1 MFNAN
6 LVTNKNISPFTN
18 NTSKHV
24 TKVILFENKENK
36 GKESRV
42 GPLKIYL
49 YFLGILMNIN
59 Y

>member
-42 GPLKIYL
+42 GPLKI
-49 YFLGILMNIN
+49 
-59 Y
+59 

>member
-6 LVTNKNISPFTN
+6 LVTHKNISPFTN

-42 GPLKIYL
+42 GPLKI
-49 YFLGILMNIN
+49 
-59 Y
+59 